1 MVGVFAGDCLH
12 RDGLSDAQFVTSGKF
27 AGGHQLA
34 ARITGDIGE
43 NALDVTNSVLLQK
56 GEAIRCGMELDCRYA
71 DVIVKRMLKLDKTL
85 KIKKNGID
93 ETETWL
99 KLIE

>member
-56 GEAIRCGMELDCRYA
+56 GEAIRCGMERHCWK
-71 DVIVKRMLKLDKTL
+71 IVEVDW
-85 KIKKNGID
+85 IGSACNFNGVSQRTVDFVQFRIS
-93 ETETWL
+93 
-99 KLIE
+99 